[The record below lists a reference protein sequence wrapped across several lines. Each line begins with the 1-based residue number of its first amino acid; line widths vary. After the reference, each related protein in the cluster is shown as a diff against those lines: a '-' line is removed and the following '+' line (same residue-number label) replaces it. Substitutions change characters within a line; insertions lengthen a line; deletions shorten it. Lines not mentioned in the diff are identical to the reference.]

1 MGRSLQVPV
10 GWKGGDT
17 SLLIPG
23 DLCDLHIALLSEMD
37 HSIKA
42 LSPCKVAFISRRALS
57 NILDKSDRLG
67 RAFWWATLVD
77 EAILREW
84 LVTMGHRPA
93 NQRVGHLICEMLLRM
108 RSVGLTGD
116 HSFDLLVTQEELG
129 NTLGLSTVHINRTMQ
144 DLRKRGLIT
153 TQGKRMIVNDMDGLM
168 EFTDFNPNYLHQV
181 SKRARLAQ
189 VEAN

>member
-1 MGRSLQVPV
+1 M
-10 GWKGGDT
+10 
-17 SLLIPG
+17 
-23 DLCDLHIALLSEMD
+23 
-37 HSIKA
+37 
-42 LSPCKVAFISRRALS
+42 
-57 NILDKSDRLG
+57 
-67 RAFWWATLVD
+67 D

-84 LVTMGHRPA
+84 LVTMGHRPPS
-93 NQRVGHLICEMLLRM
+93 QRIGHLICEMLLRM

-168 EFTDFNPNYLHQV
+168 EFTDFNPNHLHQV